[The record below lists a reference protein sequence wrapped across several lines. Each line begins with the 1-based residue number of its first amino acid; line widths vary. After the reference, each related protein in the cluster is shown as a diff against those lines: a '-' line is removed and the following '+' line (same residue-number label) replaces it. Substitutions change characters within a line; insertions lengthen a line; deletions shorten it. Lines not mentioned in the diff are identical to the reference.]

1 MTHVTESR
9 LHDYLDGLLAD
20 SERARIET
28 HMHACADCRTE
39 LDALAQLVSEI
50 GALPSEI
57 PPAHDLRSTIARR
70 LEITQVL
77 DAGARVPPASDH
89 EQGARP
95 KTARATGSPTVSR
108 HVLAAAAVV
117 LLVLLS
123 VFTLVVQRS
132 GEEDRGR
139 PILALDDEASLLEF
153 QHAETRYLA
162 AIAELET
169 VLRQGREPLAAE
181 TLELL
186 EENLA
191 VLDRAIRETRA
202 ALAADTSQVEL
213 TRFIMA
219 SYAQKLDLLRRAQR
233 FSS

>member
-9 LHDYLDGLLAD
+9 LHDYHDGLLAD

-28 HMHACADCRTE
+28 HLHACADCRAE
-39 LDALAQLVSEI
+39 LDALAELVREI

-57 PPAHDLRSTIARR
+57 LPAHDLRFTIGRQ
-70 LEITQVL
+70 LGMTQVP
-77 DAGARVPPASDH
+77 AARGPMPPTDDRG
-89 EQGARP
+89 QGARP
-95 KTARATGSPTVSR
+95 KTARVTGSATGSR

-132 GEEDRGR
+132 GEEDRGG
-139 PILALDDEASLLEF
+139 PVLAFDDEASLLEF

-169 VLRQGREPLAAE
+169 VLRQGREPLPDG

-186 EENLA
+186 EDNLA

-202 ALAADTSQVEL
+202 ALAADTSKVEL

-233 FSS
+233 LSS